1 NYAYKAGVS
10 DRNDVDYYRVQAPQ
24 AAAGA
29 PVVMT
34 VMVWGLD
41 SNGLLPA
48 ASVYDAAGN
57 LVSAQVLGN
66 ENGTF
71 TLQVA
76 NATPGATYFVKAQAA
91 DPTGPNNVGNYFLGV
106 EFGPRAVQPTTLTS
120 QTLSATN
127 AQTDGS
133 LTLEQSTLVH
143 LIISASAPGQAQVA
157 RVQVTV
163 YSSDGTALA
172 TVTARDGLPA

>member
-1 NYAYKAGVS
+1 
-10 DRNDVDYYRVQAPQ
+10 
-24 AAAGA
+24 
-29 PVVMT
+29 
-34 VMVWGLD
+34 WGLD

-57 LVSAQVLGN
+57 LVSAQVLAN

-76 NATPGATYFVKAQAA
+76 NATPGATYYVRVQAA
-91 DPTGPNNVGNYFLGV
+91 DPAGPNNVGNYFLGV
-106 EFGPRAVQPTTLTS
+106 EFGPRAVQPVTLTS
-120 QTLSATN
+120 QTLN
-127 AQTDGS
+127 AANPQSYGT

-143 LIISASAPGQAQVA
+143 LLLSASAPNQAQAA

-163 YSSDGTALA
+163 YSGNGTALA
-172 TVTARDGLPA
+172 TATARDGLPASLTTFLKAGVYLVRVQA